1 MKGGILPGALRC
13 RGGTGTALLLCLG
26 LIAAAPVAGWGISAA
41 MSAPPTSPTLLQ
53 RLRTPDD
60 AAAWERFVEIYAPL
74 LHRHALSR
82 GLQPA
87 DACDV
92 VQDAMRGIFLALPR
106 FDYRPDKARF
116 RSWLYRVAE
125 NQVRQFLRHG
135 RRRPSGDGRTTLMQA
150 AEVQQAAADEVAAE
164 QRWQE
169 AVRRQLFEWA
179 VGKVQPEFAP
189 RLWSAFWRTAVENE
203 MPDKVAGDLGM
214 TRAAVYMARSRC
226 VARLRQCLAAAGCRD
241 FDHEPPSSHD

>member
-1 MKGGILPGALRC
+1 MLPPL
-13 RGGTGTALLLCLG
+13 
-26 LIAAAPVAGWGISAA
+26 
-41 MSAPPTSPTLLQ
+41 TSPTLLH
-53 RLRTPDD
+53 RLRSPAD
-60 AAAWERFVEIYAPL
+60 AKAWARFVEIYAPL
-74 LHRHALSR
+74 LHRHALSC

-125 NQVRQFLRHG
+125 NQVRQFLRSG
-135 RRRPSGDGRTTLMQA
+135 RRRPAGGGNTTLMNA
-150 AEVQQAAADEVAAE
+150 AEVQQAAADEAAAG

-169 AVRRQLFEWA
+169 EWQRRLFTWA
-179 VGKVQPEFAP
+179 VEKVQPEFAP
-189 RLWSAFWRTAVENE
+189 RIWSAFWRTAVDNE
-203 MPDKVAGDLGM
+203 APEQAAEALGM

-226 VARLRQCLAAAGCRD
+226 VARLRECIAGVGAEEFPD
-241 FDHEPPSSHD
+241 

>member
-1 MKGGILPGALRC
+1 
-13 RGGTGTALLLCLG
+13 
-26 LIAAAPVAGWGISAA
+26 
-41 MSAPPTSPTLLQ
+41 MSAPLTSPTLLQ
-53 RLRTPDD
+53 RLRTPED
-60 AAAWERFVEIYAPL
+60 AAAWARFVEIYAPL

-92 VQDAMRGIFLALPR
+92 VQDAMRCIFLALPR

-125 NQVRQFLRHG
+125 NQVRQFFRSG
-135 RRRPSGDGRTTLMQA
+135 RRRATGDGRTEEFRAAEVRQA
-150 AEVQQAAADEVAAE
+150 AEENASAE

-169 AVRRQLFEWA
+169 EWQSRLFAWA
-179 VGKVQPEFAP
+179 VEKVRPEFAP
-189 RLWSAFWRTAVENE
+189 RIWSAFWRTAVESE
-203 MPDKVAGDLGM
+203 TPEAVATALDM

-226 VARLRQCLAAAGCRD
+226 VARLRECIAAAGSKE
-241 FDHEPPSSHD
+241 FDLPESSEV

>member
-1 MKGGILPGALRC
+1 
-13 RGGTGTALLLCLG
+13 
-26 LIAAAPVAGWGISAA
+26 
-41 MSAPPTSPTLLQ
+41 MSAPLTSPTLLQ
-53 RLRTPDD
+53 RLRTPED
-60 AAAWERFVEIYAPL
+60 AAAWERFVELYAPL
-74 LHRHALSR
+74 LHGHALSR

-125 NQVRQFLRHG
+125 NQVKQFHRRG
-135 RRRPSGDGRTTLMQA
+135 SRRPLGDGATEVFHA
-150 AEVQQAAADEVAAE
+150 ADTQQAAQDEAARE

-169 AVRRQLFEWA
+169 ECRQRLFAWA
-179 VGKVQPEFAP
+179 VEKVQPEFNP
-189 RLWSAFWRTAVENE
+189 RIWSAFWRTTVEDEEPEAV
-203 MPDKVAGDLGM
+203 ATSLGM

-226 VARLRQCLAAAGCRD
+226 VTRLRQCIATAGAVEFSGD
-241 FDHEPPSSHD
+241 L

>member
-1 MKGGILPGALRC
+1 M
-13 RGGTGTALLLCLG
+13 
-26 LIAAAPVAGWGISAA
+26 
-41 MSAPPTSPTLLQ
+41 PPLTSPTLLQ
-53 RLRTPDD
+53 RLRTPED
-60 AAAWERFVEIYAPL
+60 AAAWAQFVELYAPL
-74 LHRHALSR
+74 LHRHALAR

-135 RRRPSGDGRTTLMQA
+135 RRRPAGDGRTTLMHA
-150 AEVQQAAADEVAAE
+150 AEVQQAVQDEAAAE
-164 QRWQE
+164 ARWQDDYQ
-169 AVRRQLFEWA
+169 RRLFAWA
-179 VGKVQPEFAP
+179 VEKVQPEFAP
-189 RLWSAFWRTAVENE
+189 RIWSAFWRTAVENE
-203 MPDKVAGDLGM
+203 APEAAAEALGM

-226 VARLRQCLAAAGCRD
+226 VARLRQFIAAAGSGEMPED
-241 FDHEPPSSHD
+241 GEAGL